1 MDNIEYKRNLN
12 RGEKMKLIVK
22 DNYELASKEAYEII
36 KDLLVSN
43 PKAVLGLATGSTPI
57 GLYKNLIKGVENKEI
72 SFKDVQTVN
81 LDEYV
86 NLPVTHPE
94 SYYSFMHTNLFNYV
108 DIKEENVH
116 IPCGNG
122 NLKENCDNYN
132 KVLESLTQ
140 DMQLLGIGANGHI
153 GFNEPGTSFDS
164 LTHIVDLKE
173 KTRQDN
179 ARFFDQDINK
189 VPTQAITMGIKNIM
203 DAKLVIIIASGK
215 NKAEAVKALVNGP
228 VTEDCPA
235 SILQNHPNT
244 IVIVDKDAASLL

>member
-1 MDNIEYKRNLN
+1 
-12 RGEKMKLIVK
+12 MKLIVK

>member
-1 MDNIEYKRNLN
+1 
-12 RGEKMKLIVK
+12 MKLIIK

-43 PKAVLGLATGSTPI
+43 PKAILGLATGSTPI

-86 NLPVTHPE
+86 NLPITHPE
-94 SYYSFMHTNLFNYV
+94 SYYSFMHTNLFNHV

-179 ARFFDQDINK
+179 GRFFDQDINK

-228 VTEDCPA
+228 VTEECPA
-235 SILQNHPNT
+235 SVLQNHPNT

>member
-1 MDNIEYKRNLN
+1 
-12 RGEKMKLIVK
+12 MKLIVK

-94 SYYSFMHTNLFNYV
+94 SYYSFMHTNLFNHV
-108 DIKEENVH
+108 DIKEENIH

-228 VTEDCPA
+228 VTEECPA

-244 IVIVDKDAASLL
+244 IVIVDKEAASLL

>member
-1 MDNIEYKRNLN
+1 
-12 RGEKMKLIVK
+12 MKLIIK

-43 PKAVLGLATGSTPI
+43 PKAILGLATGSTPI

-86 NLPVTHPE
+86 NLPITHPE
-94 SYYSFMHTNLFNYV
+94 SYYSFMHTNLFNHV

-228 VTEDCPA
+228 VTEECPA
-235 SILQNHPNT
+235 SVLQNHPNT

>member
-1 MDNIEYKRNLN
+1 
-12 RGEKMKLIVK
+12 MKLIIK

-43 PKAVLGLATGSTPI
+43 PKAILGLATGSTPI

-94 SYYSFMHTNLFNYV
+94 SYYSFMHTNLFNHV

-228 VTEDCPA
+228 VTEECPA
-235 SILQNHPNT
+235 SVLQNHPNT